1 MPQVWFVRHGES
13 EWNAEGRWQGQA
25 DPPLSE
31 RGREQAWQLAERLAA
46 LGIARLVASDL
57 GRARETAQI
66 LGARLGLEP
75 SFDAALRELDV
86 GCWSGH
92 PAAEVARR
100 WPDELARF
108 RAGDL
113 ALRAGGGES
122 RLALRERVLAALAR
136 LARSGEGSVA
146 VVSHLGVLRVLRPG
160 AVLATGDL
168 VRLAA
173 LAEFA
178 GDGHTPEAKRAA
190 L

>member
-1 MPQVWFVRHGES
+1 MPQLWFVRHGES
-13 EWNAEGRWQGQA
+13 LWNAEGRWQGQA
-25 DPPLSE
+25 DPPLTE
-31 RGREQAWQLAERLAA
+31 RGRRQAEGAAARLAG
-46 LGIARLVASDL
+46 LGIARIAASDL

-75 SFDAALRELDV
+75 GFDASLRELDV

-92 PAAEVARR
+92 PPAEVARR
-100 WPDELARF
+100 WPEELARF

-136 LARSGEGSVA
+136 LAGDAAGSVA
-146 VVSHLGVLRVLRPG
+146 VVSHLGVLRALRPG
-160 AVLATGDL
+160 AQLAPGEL
-168 VRLAA
+168 MRLAA

-178 GDGHTPEAKRAA
+178 GDGQTPAA
-190 L
+190 PTAVP

>member
-1 MPQVWFVRHGES
+1 MLEVWFIRHGES
-13 EWNAEGRWQGQA
+13 LWNAEGRWQGQA

-31 RGREQAWQLAERLAA
+31 RGRRQAEEAALRLEG

-66 LGARLGLEP
+66 LGERLGLAPRFDP
-75 SFDAALRELDV
+75 SLRELDV
-86 GCWSGH
+86 GRWSGH
-92 PAAEVARR
+92 PPAEIERR
-100 WPDELARF
+100 WPEELARF

-113 ALRAGGGES
+113 ALRPGGGES
-122 RLALRERVLAALAR
+122 RLALRERVERALAQLAAESA
-136 LARSGEGSVA
+136 APCA

-160 AVLATGDL
+160 AQLLPGAM

-173 LAEFA
+173 LAGPAPE
-178 GDGHTPEAKRAA
+178 GHTPRADSAA